1 MATAQDFL
9 NSKSWCH
16 NMEEYVFKKADLNK
30 DGHIC
35 SEDRGVARG
44 RFRDFALKKQRVDER
59 ALEAHEA
66 ATKELES
73 AYGTGSDR
81 VSKDDW
87 LKKLAEV
94 AAADLERIKKGEEP
108 VLTKHAGPFF
118 DVMDSDKD
126 GFITLEDFKLGY
138 VSVAGF
144 DAATAE
150 KAFKGFDK
158 TNCGK
163 IGREVFAKAGRDF
176 WYKIDPPTA

>member
-1 MATAQDFL
+1 
-9 NSKSWCH
+9 
-16 NMEEYVFKKADLNK
+16 MEEYVFKNADLNK
-30 DGHIC
+30 DGYIC
-35 SEDRGVARG
+35 SEDRDVARR
-44 RFRDFALKKQRVDER
+44 RFRDFALKKQHVDER

-73 AYGTGSDR
+73 AYGKGSDR

-87 LKKLAEV
+87 LKKVAEL

-108 VLTKHAGPFF
+108 VLTKYAGPFF

-150 KAFKGFDK
+150 KGFKRFDK
-158 TNCGK
+158 TKSGK
-163 IGREVFAKAGRDF
+163 IGREDFTKDGRDF
-176 WYKIDPPTA
+176 WYKIDPSTA